1 MTRRAVFWTAIGTG
15 VAAIAVI
22 LFLSSGFR
30 LFAILTPSMGQTAP
44 VGTLVVSHSADSYQT
59 GDIISFERI
68 SRVYTHRIVAI
79 GPDGITTK
87 GDLNGAADPYPTKVG
102 NVIGKAVLIAPGFG
116 WVLRALPWLLLG
128 GVVVWLLSIIGR
140 REHVWRWVIRI
151 SGWTLVFALAAV
163 WLRPWIN
170 LDMLGFT
177 PADTDGGVLMHVVNT
192 GLFPLD
198 ANGTRLL
205 SGQDAVV
212 HVTEQNAAGY
222 YTMSPAP
229 ALDLWERILLLLV

>member
-79 GPDGITTK
+79 GPDGITTV
-87 GDLNGAADPYPTKVG
+87 GFRTDTQSTLDLQ
-102 NVIGKAVLIAPGFG
+102 APRAGSVGFG
-116 WVLRALPWLLLG
+116 DESLC
-128 GVVVWLLSIIGR
+128 
-140 REHVWRWVIRI
+140 
-151 SGWTLVFALAAV
+151 ALAAQ
-163 WLRPWIN
+163 RPWECAPLSASIRWVFSKAN
-170 LDMLGFT
+170 RESMV
-177 PADTDGGVLMHVVNT
+177 PVERAD
-192 GLFPLD
+192 
-198 ANGTRLL
+198 R
-205 SGQDAVV
+205 
-212 HVTEQNAAGY
+212 
-222 YTMSPAP
+222 PAP
-229 ALDLWERILLLLV
+229 PPASPGARRPCWP